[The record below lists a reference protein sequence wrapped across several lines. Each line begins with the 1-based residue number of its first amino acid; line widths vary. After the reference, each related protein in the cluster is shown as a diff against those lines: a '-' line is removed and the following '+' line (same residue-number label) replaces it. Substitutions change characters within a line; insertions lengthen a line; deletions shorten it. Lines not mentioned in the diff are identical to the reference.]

1 MNWCFWTMVLTLE
14 SPLDCKEIK
23 PVNPKWNQLWIF
35 IGRTDAEDKALIL
48 WHLMWRADSLEKTL
62 ILEKIEGMRRRGW
75 QRWLDGITNSMAM
88 NLSKLWELVMDREA
102 WCVAVHGVTK
112 SQTRLS
118 NWIEVNW
125 CVFSTWYYKYI
136 GIKTARYWFY
146 GYQSP
151 TVRLK
156 WLALVSIVIESTHLS
171 HPQYYSRTIVSFL
184 LHDLYDWAT
193 NAICLKDVF
202 FNCC

>member
-35 IGRTDAEDKALIL
+35 IGRTDAEDEALIL

-88 NLSKLWELVMDREA
+88 NLSKLWEMVMDREA
-102 WCVAVHGVTK
+102 WHAVVHGVAKHWT
-112 SQTRLS
+112 QLS
-118 NWIEVNW
+118 GWTTTFKFHSFSRSFCCQLHQLPSPQEHSHVVLLIQRTFLPFSHCWICYRW
-125 CVFSTWYYKYI
+125 I
-136 GIKTARYWFY
+136 
-146 GYQSP
+146 
-151 TVRLK
+151 
-156 WLALVSIVIESTHLS
+156 
-171 HPQYYSRTIVSFL
+171 
-184 LHDLYDWAT
+184 
-193 NAICLKDVF
+193 
-202 FNCC
+202 FNDN